1 MSKQGRNKD
10 YKCIYCGKFIA
21 YKDIPKKI
29 GQSYIP
35 DTEHTNEETKMW
47 HKKCNIHD

>member
-1 MSKQGRNKD
+1 VSKQGRNKD